1 MKLFKIEL
9 SDVDYDDYDSCVI
22 IAENK
27 EQVEELCKRNFYDD
41 RYHHSLV
48 KYDGDAMFNINS
60 YQKWTIKEININ
72 EITEPTIICSSFN
85 AG

>member
-1 MKLFKIEL
+1 MKIFKIEL

-27 EQVEELCKRNFYDD
+27 EQVEELCKGNFCDE
-41 RYHHSLV
+41 V
-48 KYDGDAMFNINS
+48 KYEGDAMFNINPR
-60 YQKWTIKEININ
+60 QKWTIKEININ